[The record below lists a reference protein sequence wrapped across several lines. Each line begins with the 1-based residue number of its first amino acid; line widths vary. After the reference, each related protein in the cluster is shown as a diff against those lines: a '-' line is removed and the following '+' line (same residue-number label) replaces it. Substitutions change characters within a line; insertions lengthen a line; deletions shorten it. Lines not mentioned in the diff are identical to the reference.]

1 MSSSPQPQAPAIAV
15 PSPGIVF
22 DTLQAYQR
30 SVALRGAIDLDLF
43 TAIADGNKSLSA
55 IAARIKASEKGTR
68 VLCDFLTMMG
78 FLLKQGGEYSLTADS
93 AAFLNRHSPAYMGT
107 MANFLMNPQVAGML
121 EDITGVIR
129 HGGALPSDHGGLE
142 PENPIWVV
150 FARSMA
156 PMMQMPAQSIAQMF
170 AGSNPIKVL
179 DISAGH
185 GLFGIAFAK
194 HNPRALV
201 VGLDWANVL
210 EVAKENA
217 HKAGVWDRYSTIAG
231 SAFEEDLGSGY
242 DIILIPNFLHHFD
255 VATNEKL
262 LRKVHAA
269 LAPGG
274 VAVTPDFIPN
284 EDRISPPRDAMFS
297 MQMLSTPAG
306 DAYTYSELEKMFR
319 NAGFARN
326 EMRELAPIAQRLVVS
341 YRH

>member
-1 MSSSPQPQAPAIAV
+1 MSSSPHPQAPS
-15 PSPGIVF
+15 PSSVF

-30 SVALRGAIDLDLF
+30 SVALRGGIDLDLF
-43 TAIADGNKSLSA
+43 TAIGEGNTSLSA
-55 IAARIKASEKGTR
+55 IAKRIQASEKGTR

-78 FLLKQGGEYSLTADS
+78 FLVKQGGDYTLTPDS
-93 AAFLNRHSPAYMGT
+93 AAFLDRRSPAYMGT

-121 EDITGVIR
+121 EDITAVIR
-129 HGGALPSDHGGLE
+129 HGGALPSDHGALE
-142 PENPIWVV
+142 PEHPMWVE

-156 PMMQMPAQSIAQMF
+156 PLMQMPADMIAKIF

-185 GLFGIAFAK
+185 GVFGIAFAR
-194 HNPRALV
+194 HNPKAKV

-217 HKAGVWDRYSTIAG
+217 AKAGVADRYSTIAG
-231 SAFEEDLGSGY
+231 SAFDVDLGSGY

-255 VATNEKL
+255 PATNEKL

-274 VAVTPDFIPN
+274 IAVTPDFIPN
-284 EDRISPPRDAMFS
+284 EDRVSPQRDAMFS
-297 MQMLSTPAG
+297 MQMLGTPAG
-306 DAYTYSELEKMFR
+306 DAYTFSELDKMFH
-319 NAGFARN
+319 NAGFARS
-326 EMRELAPIAQRLVVS
+326 EMRELTPFPQRLVVS
-341 YRH
+341 NK

>member
-1 MSSSPQPQAPAIAV
+1 MSSSPQAQAA
-15 PSPGIVF
+15 SPGIVF

-55 IAARIKASEKGTR
+55 IATHIKASEKGTR
-68 VLCDFLTMMG
+68 ILCDYLTMLG
-78 FLLKQGGEYSLTADS
+78 FLVKTGVKQGGEYSLTPDS

-107 MANFLMNPQVAGML
+107 MARFLMNPKIAGLL

-129 HGGALPSDHGGLE
+129 HGGALPSEDGVLE
-142 PENPIWVV
+142 PDNAIWVE

-170 AGSNPIKVL
+170 AGSKPIQVL

-185 GLFGIAFAK
+185 GLYGIAFAK
-194 HNPRALV
+194 LNPNASV
-201 VGLDWANVL
+201 TGLDWANVL

-217 HKAGVWDRYSTIAG
+217 RKAGVSDRYSTIAG
-231 SAFEEDLGSGY
+231 SAFAVDLGSGY

-274 VAVTPDFIPN
+274 IAVTPDFIPN

-297 MQMLSTPAG
+297 LQMLTTPAG
-306 DAYTYSELEKMFR
+306 DAYTFSELEKMFR

-326 EMRELAPIAQRLVVS
+326 EMRELPPVGQRLVVS
-341 YRH
+341 QK